1 MKHLANRNVCAAAIV
16 AIASTI
22 APASASNN
30 PNHVIFTYSDGAT
43 TVVKSGIFQDG
54 NDRRLALKAS
64 LEARVAALKEQRQII
79 GNLARSEPNYDV
91 RRGLWQA
98 YASFR
103 SRIDQLYADI
113 KLTQRVNFADF
124 EELEEFYA
132 PTVSVS

>member
-1 MKHLANRNVCAAAIV
+1 MKNLANRNVGAALVV

-54 NDRRLALKAS
+54 NDRRLALKAE
-64 LEARVAALKEQRQII
+64 LEARVAALKEERQHIKE
-79 GNLARSEPNYDV
+79 LALEEDDYFA
-91 RRGLWQA
+91 RRELWQQF
-98 YASFR
+98 ASFR

-113 KLTQRVNFADF
+113 KTTQRVNFADF

-132 PTVSVS
+132 TPVSIA